1 MTTAT
6 KDAIKASFMKQLNRK
21 PLSKITV
28 REIVDDCGINRN
40 TFYYHFQDIPS
51 LLEYQIQMVIDSIQV
66 DPSSETSLMEGI
78 RPTVDYMLEHKKIIM
93 NLYNSLGKEML
104 LKGIRGIC
112 SRVVEKFITNRIG
125 DREVSLRDMELL
137 SRFQTAMMTGVL
149 IDWLENQMSY
159 DLTSDIARAVVLF
172 GQGITADVAKGNKS

>member
-1 MTTAT
+1 MNKSVEKISEAFVELLQ
-6 KDAIKASFMKQLNRK
+6 KK
-21 PLSKITV
+21 PFNKITV
-28 REIVDDCGINRN
+28 RDIVQKSNVHRN

-78 RPTVDYMLEHKKIIM
+78 RPTVDYMLEHKKIVM

>member
-1 MTTAT
+1 MNKSVEKISEAFVELLQ
-6 KDAIKASFMKQLNRK
+6 KK
-21 PLSKITV
+21 PFNKITV
-28 REIVDDCGINRN
+28 RDIVQKSNVHRN

>member
-1 MTTAT
+1 MNKSVEKISEAFVELLQ
-6 KDAIKASFMKQLNRK
+6 KK
-21 PLSKITV
+21 PFNKITV
-28 REIVDDCGINRN
+28 RDIVQKSNVHRN

-51 LLEYQIQMVIDSIQV
+51 LLEYQIQMVIDLIQV

-78 RPTVDYMLEHKKIIM
+78 RPTVDYMLEHKKIVM

-172 GQGITADVAKGNKS
+172 GQGITADAVKGNKS